1 MDTNS
6 TISRSFA
13 CTTIVIASYCFP
25 SLRIPLLEKMSD
37 LLPSRFHMNPKD
49 VDTLHFKTSSHSVC
63 NAFEDCDESQLFSN
77 TIYSEVEI
85 EEPIPPPLV
94 IKPFSETMVVDDE
107 GMDETSILQRIQS
120 KHHVFSRRSSFDV
133 VENENP
139 FSTTTSLSMLRYQ
152 MLCQDETMIEQDVHY
167 PFMCIIPFMKFS
179 KAVRSKKLEAQYS
192 LFVKQFPDFYRWE
205 EVSKLVSVDSID
217 LSWVEK

>member
-1 MDTNS
+1 
-6 TISRSFA
+6 
-13 CTTIVIASYCFP
+13 
-25 SLRIPLLEKMSD
+25 
-37 LLPSRFHMNPKD
+37 MNPED
-49 VDTLHFKTSSHSVC
+49 VDTLRFKTSSHSVC
-63 NAFEDCDESQLFSN
+63 DAFENCDESQCITSILS
-77 TIYSEVEI
+77 SEVEI

-120 KHHVFSRRSSFDV
+120 KRRVFSSRRNSFDV

-152 MLCQDETMIEQDVHY
+152 MLCQDETIVEQDVHY

-179 KAVRSKKLEAQYS
+179 KAVRSRKLEAQYRV
-192 LFVKQFPDFYRWE
+192 FVEENPDFYQWSR
-205 EVSKLVSVDSID
+205 VSKAVSVDSID